1 MAKKVDEK
9 QRRKILTSSLWA
21 VVFSITA
28 PLFLY
33 NFINS
38 VYSLLD
44 AIMLAY
50 VSPVASSAGATLAQ
64 VKNLISSLASGL
76 AAGGAIIVSRHY
88 GAGEINEAKKS
99 ANVMFTMNLII
110 IALILGVMLP
120 LAIPIMQI
128 CGCNEDI
135 IAVSSNYFRLQLV
148 EQVLIAVNSI
158 FIALEKSKGN
168 TRIILIGN
176 LIMMAIKISLNAILV
191 YALKVNDMTYIEI
204 ASIVSQLFMTVLGCY
219 FLFRKSNVFRIEF
232 KALSLKWDYVK
243 KILVMS
249 IPLFLGKFVISL
261 GKVGV
266 NAMCKV
272 YGSLTVG
279 ALGVSN
285 NISGLV
291 TNPGTAFEDSES
303 SIVSQNLGNGN
314 MKRCLKT
321 FFISC
326 VMLFSWALIGFLIVR
341 VFFLD
346 QIVGLFAN
354 TDPDYASQIVEYQEM
369 IKNIFYYDCLSIPA
383 LAIVSAV
390 LGFLYGYGQTFLATI
405 NNLLRIATRIGTLW
419 FLQTFTSLGSE
430 SAGISM
436 GISNIS
442 IAILSLIMLSI
453 FFIKTK
459 IKGYKGMHFSD
470 EEPEMHEING
480 ILVRKKEKIFLK
492 DQKSSCKNAYLEI
505 NNLYENKPCILIIPG
520 GGYSHLSPREGTPVS
535 NKFISLGY
543 NTAIL
548 YYSLGPKYSYPVQK
562 DEVNTALIYLSSKFK
577 DLFIMGFSAGGHLAG
592 IGGTDINS
600 HLLKGMIL
608 CYPVINLES
617 ETHEGTRDNFLG
629 KYKDDVTMQRSF
641 SIDLRVNSSTPP
653 TYIWTTLT
661 DQSVPP
667 SNTIRMEEAL
677 TKNNVYH
684 KMKLYP
690 RGPHGVALADE
701 TAIKDGDTSYVI
713 TEIQSWPN
721 DVSEFIE
728 EVLQNEAE
736 EKKVT
741 TTPLVQN

>member
-88 GAGEINEAKKS
+88 GAGELDEAKKN

-110 IALILGVMLP
+110 IGIILGIMLP

-135 IAVSSNYFRLQLV
+135 IQVSSNYFRLQLV

-176 LIMMAIKISLNAILV
+176 LIMMAIKIALNAILV
-191 YALKVNDMTYIEI
+191 YGLKVDDMTYIEL
-204 ASIVSQLFMTVLGCY
+204 ASIVSQLFMTALGCY
-219 FLFRKSNVFRIEF
+219 YLFRKSNVFRIEF
-232 KALSLKWDYVK
+232 KLLSLKWAYVK
-243 KILVMS
+243 KILVIS
-249 IPLFLGKFVISL
+249 FPLFLGKFVISL

-285 NISGLV
+285 NISGLI
-291 TNPGTAFEDSES
+291 TNPGNAFEDSES
-303 SIVSQNLGNGN
+303 SIVSQNIGNGN

-326 VMLFSWALIGFLIVR
+326 VMLFTWSLIGFLVVR

-346 QIVGLFAN
+346 EIVGLFAN

-369 IKNIFYYDCLSIPA
+369 IKGIFYYDCLSIPA
-383 LAIVSAV
+383 LAIVAVV

-419 FLQTFTSLGSE
+419 FLQTFTDLGSE

-442 IAILSLIMLSI
+442 IAILSLIMFAI
-453 FFIKTK
+453 FMIKTK
-459 IKGYKGMHFSD
+459 KKGYKGMHFSD

-492 DQKSSCKNAYLEI
+492 DQKSTCKDAYLEI
-505 NNLYENKPCILIIPG
+505 NNLFENKPCILIIPG
-520 GGYSHLSPREGTPVS
+520 GGYSHLSTREAKPVS

-548 YYSLGPKYSYPVQK
+548 SYSLGPKYSYPVQK
-562 DEVNTALIYLSSKFK
+562 DEVNTALIYLSTKFK

-592 IGGTDINS
+592 IGGTDVNS
-600 HLLKGMIL
+600 SLLKGMIL
-608 CYPVINLES
+608 CYPVINFEK
-617 ETHEGTRDNFLG
+617 ETHIGTRDNFLG
-629 KYKDDVTMQRSF
+629 KYNLDSEYQHNF
-641 SIDLRVNSSTPP
+641 SIDNRVTKNTPP
-653 TYIWTTLT
+653 TYIWTTLE
-661 DQSVPP
+661 DQTVPP
-667 SNTIRMEEAL
+667 SNTTRMEEAL
-677 TKNNVYH
+677 SKNNVYH
-684 KMKLYP
+684 EMKLYP
-690 RGPHGVALADE
+690 HGRHGLALGDE

-713 TEIQSWPN
+713 PEVQDWPN
-721 DVSEFIE
+721 NVDAFI
-728 EVLQNEAE
+728 
-736 EKKVT
+736 KKV
-741 TTPLVQN
+741 LENV

>member
-1 MAKKVDEK
+1 MAKKIDEK
-9 QRRKILTSSLWA
+9 QRRKILTSDLWV

-33 NFINS
+33 QFINS

-64 VKNLISSLASGL
+64 VKALISSLGGGL
-76 AAGGAIIVSRHY
+76 ASGGAIIVSRHY
-88 GAGEINEAKKS
+88 GAGEINEAKKTS
-99 ANVMFTMNLII
+99 NVMFTINLII

-120 LAIPIMQI
+120 LAIPIMKL
-128 CGCNEDI
+128 CGCNDDI
-135 IAVSSNYFRLQLV
+135 IQVSSNYFRLQLV
-148 EQVLIAVNSI
+148 EQVLIAINNI

-168 TRIILIGN
+168 TKIILIGN
-176 LIMMAIKISLNAILV
+176 LVMMAIKIALNALLV
-191 YALKVNDMTYIEI
+191 YGLKVDDMTYIEL

-219 FLFRKSNVFRIEF
+219 YLFRPSNVFRIEF
-232 KALSLKWDYVK
+232 KSLSLKWSYVK
-243 KILVMS
+243 KILIIS
-249 IPLFLGKFVISL
+249 FPLFLGKFVISL

-285 NISGLV
+285 NISGLI
-291 TNPGTAFEDSES
+291 TNPGNAFEDSES

-326 VMLFSWALIGFLIVR
+326 AMLFTWSLIGFLVVR

-354 TDPDYASQIVEYQEM
+354 TNPDYADQIIEYQEM
-369 IKNIFYYDCLSIPA
+369 IKGIFYYDCLSIPA
-383 LAIVSAV
+383 LAIVAVV

-419 FLQTFTSLGSE
+419 FLQTFTDLGSE

-442 IAILSLIMLSI
+442 IAILSIII
-453 FFIKTK
+453 FTIFMIKTK
-459 IKGYKGMHFSD
+459 MKGYKGMRFSD
-470 EEPEMHEING
+470 PEPEMHEING
-480 ILVRKKEKIFLK
+480 ILVRKFEKIYLK
-492 DQKSSCKNAYLEI
+492 DQQPSCKQACLEI

-520 GGYSHLSPREGTPVS
+520 GGYGHLSPREGKPVS
-535 NKFISLGY
+535 DKFISLGY

-548 YYSLGPKYSYPVQK
+548 SYSLGPKYSYPVQK
-562 DEVNTALIYLSSKFK
+562 DEVNTAIIYLSTKFK
-577 DLFIMGFSAGGHLAG
+577 NIFIMGFSAGGHLAG

-608 CYPVINLES
+608 CYPVINLEK
-617 ETHEGTRDNFLG
+617 ETHQGTKDNFLG
-629 KYKDDVTMQRSF
+629 KYKDDKEYQHNF
-641 SIDLRVNSSTPP
+641 SIDNRVTPTTPP
-653 TYIWTTLT
+653 TYIWTTLE
-661 DQSVPP
+661 DQAVPP

-684 KMKLYP
+684 EMELYP
-690 RGPHGVALADE
+690 HGRHGLALADE

-713 TEIQSWPN
+713 PEVQSWPN
-721 DVSEFIE
+721 KVDAFI
-728 EVLQNEAE
+728 
-736 EKKVT
+736 KKV
-741 TTPLVQN
+741 LSNN

>member
-88 GAGEINEAKKS
+88 GAGELDEAKKN

-110 IALILGVMLP
+110 IGIILGIMLP

-135 IAVSSNYFRLQLV
+135 IQVSSNYFRLQLV

-176 LIMMAIKISLNAILV
+176 LIMMAIKIALNAILV
-191 YALKVNDMTYIEI
+191 YGLKVDDMTYIEL
-204 ASIVSQLFMTVLGCY
+204 ASIVSQLFMTALGCY
-219 FLFRKSNVFRIEF
+219 YLFRKSNVFRIEF
-232 KALSLKWDYVK
+232 KLLSLKWAYVK
-243 KILVMS
+243 KILVIS
-249 IPLFLGKFVISL
+249 FPLFLGKFVISL

-285 NISGLV
+285 NISGLI
-291 TNPGTAFEDSES
+291 TNPGNAFEDSES
-303 SIVSQNLGNGN
+303 SIVSQNIGNGN

-326 VMLFSWALIGFLIVR
+326 VMLFTWSLIGFLVVR

-346 QIVGLFAN
+346 EIVGLFAN

-369 IKNIFYYDCLSIPA
+369 IKGIFYYDCLSIPA
-383 LAIVSAV
+383 LAIVAVV

-419 FLQTFTSLGSE
+419 FLQTFTDLGSE

-442 IAILSLIMLSI
+442 IAILSLIMFAI
-453 FFIKTK
+453 FMIKTK
-459 IKGYKGMHFSD
+459 KKGYKGMHFSD

-492 DQKSSCKNAYLEI
+492 DQKSTCKDAYLEI
-505 NNLYENKPCILIIPG
+505 NNLFENKPCILIIPG
-520 GGYSHLSPREGTPVS
+520 GGYSHLSTRESKPVS
-535 NKFISLGY
+535 DKFISLGY

-548 YYSLGPKYSYPVQK
+548 SYSLGPKYSYPVQK
-562 DEVNTALIYLSSKFK
+562 DEVNTALIYLSTKFK

-592 IGGTDINS
+592 IGGTDVNS
-600 HLLKGMIL
+600 SLLKGMIL
-608 CYPVINLES
+608 CYPVINFEK
-617 ETHEGTRDNFLG
+617 ETHIGTRDNFLG
-629 KYKDDVTMQRSF
+629 KYNLDSEYQHNF
-641 SIDLRVNSSTPP
+641 SIDNRVTENTPP
-653 TYIWTTLT
+653 TYIWTTLE
-661 DQSVPP
+661 DQTVPP
-667 SNTIRMEEAL
+667 SNTTRMEEAL
-677 TKNNVYH
+677 SKNNVYH
-684 KMKLYP
+684 EMKLYP
-690 RGPHGVALADE
+690 HGRHGLALGDE

-713 TEIQSWPN
+713 PEVQDWPN
-721 DVSEFIE
+721 NVDAFI
-728 EVLQNEAE
+728 
-736 EKKVT
+736 KKV
-741 TTPLVQN
+741 LENV